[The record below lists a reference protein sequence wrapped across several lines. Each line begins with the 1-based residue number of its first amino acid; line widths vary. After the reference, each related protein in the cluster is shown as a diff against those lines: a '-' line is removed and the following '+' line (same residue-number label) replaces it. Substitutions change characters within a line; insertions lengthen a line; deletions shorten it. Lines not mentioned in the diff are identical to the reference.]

1 MNRKVKAICAYALIA
16 CFLATGISSSAAKE
30 SGDPV
35 SLSIASLGISTTI
48 KPLGL
53 ETDGSLSVPID
64 SKYAG
69 WFTGAPKPGEIGPA
83 IIVAHVD
90 WKGSKG
96 PFYNLKKIKKGAII
110 SVKVYGST
118 DLRFRVT
125 SISYV
130 KKNQFPT
137 NVVYGNIDFPGL
149 RLITCE
155 TFETKS
161 KAYVDNLIIYAKQ
174 VSS

>member
-1 MNRKVKAICAYALIA
+1 MNQKVKAICAHALIA

-96 PFYNLKKIKKGAII
+96 PFYTLKKIKKGALI
-110 SVKVYGST
+110 SVKVVGKP
-118 DLRFRVT
+118 DIRFQVT

-155 TFETKS
+155 TFDSKS
-161 KAYVDNLIIYAKQ
+161 KAYVDNLIVYAKQ
-174 VSS
+174 MSS